1 VVIARIFY
9 IMEIQLKK
17 QLMKSETKNYI
28 IYGKHAVE
36 AAILNEKR
44 KISEIL
50 CTEQNFDYLKKIS
63 NGRKINLVK
72 PEQIKSLF
80 PEHTPTQNIAAK
92 VSPIVIHHIPKEI
105 LDKPNC
111 KLVILDKITDPQN
124 LGSIL
129 RSSAA
134 FGIDAVIYPKDGG
147 ATENGAVAKA
157 ASGALDIVPLIEV
170 VNINNVM
177 LDIKKHGFW
186 VLGLDGTAK
195 ENIKGNKVLDGKVA
209 VVMGS
214 EGTGL
219 RPLVAKN
226 CDVLVKI
233 SISAKM
239 ESLNVSNAAAIVFYE
254 IGTLTK

>member
-1 VVIARIFY
+1 MRQPTTSKVRKNF
-9 IMEIQLKK
+9 MK
-17 QLMKSETKNYI
+17 QETKLYYL
-28 IYGKHAVE
+28 YGKHAVE
-36 AAILNEKR
+36 AAIANSKR
-44 KISEIL
+44 KIFEIL
-50 CTEQNFDYLKKIS
+50 CTEQNFEYLKKIS
-63 NGRKINLVK
+63 NGHRINLVK
-72 PEQIKSLF
+72 AEQIKSLF
-80 PEHTPTQNIAAK
+80 PENTHTQNIAAK
-92 VSPIVIHHIPKEI
+92 VAPIAIYHIPQGI

-124 LGSIL
+124 LGAIL

-147 ATENGAVAKA
+147 ATENATVAKA
-157 ASGALDIVPLIEV
+157 ACGGLDIVPLIEV

-186 VLGLDGTAK
+186 VFGLDGEAK
-195 ENIKGNKVLDGKVA
+195 EHISGNKALEGKVA

-226 CDVLVKI
+226 CDLLIKI
-233 SISAKM
+233 PISKNM

-254 IGTLTK
+254 INKSRN